1 MILIKGIRF
10 RKIDGIA
17 LWPFVLVKSKRPTD
31 RLICHERIHLH
42 QQIEMLI
49 IPFYIWYILEWT
61 VRWVQYQDR
70 NKAYFNISF
79 EREAFQNED
88 NPEYLKSRR
97 FWGFI
102 NYI

>member
-1 MILIKGIRF
+1 MILFKGIRF

-17 LWPFVLVKSKRPTD
+17 LWPFVLVKSMSPSE
-31 RLICHERIHLH
+31 RLIRHEGIHLR

-49 IPFYIWYILEWT
+49 IFFYVWYILEWT
-61 VRWVQYQDR
+61 LRCIQYRDR
-70 NKAYFNISF
+70 TKAYFNISF
-79 EREAFQNED
+79 EREAYQNED

-97 FWGFI
+97 FWDFI